1 MSGRALKRLLALG
14 FVFVLLVFVLV
25 LRVGHRVL
33 HGICCHVLHC
43 IYGMTVRDCPAQMFR
58 LDQFQLS
65 DLPLMQR

>member
-1 MSGRALKRLLALG
+1 LSGRVLKPLLVLG

-25 LRVGHRVL
+25 LRVGHRVQL
-33 HGICCHVLHC
+33 CTYFRVLHC
-43 IYGMTVRDCPAQMFR
+43 TCDKTERDYLAQMFR